1 MDTTMLDIKY
11 AVTRSLLEFTN
22 ISIDALTGGGKIAPS
37 ATSNTLRS
45 LVDGEIDDPSV
56 GVVEGAVEGVSV
68 TVEFGG
74 KVVGVEDRS
83 DGEAEGL
90 TEGFLFGK
98 LRRV

>member
-45 LVDGEIDDPSV
+45 LDGKTDDPSV
-56 GVVEGAVEGVSV
+56 GAIEGAVEGVSV
-68 TVEFGG
+68 TVE
-74 KVVGVEDRS
+74 
-83 DGEAEGL
+83 
-90 TEGFLFGK
+90 
-98 LRRV
+98 